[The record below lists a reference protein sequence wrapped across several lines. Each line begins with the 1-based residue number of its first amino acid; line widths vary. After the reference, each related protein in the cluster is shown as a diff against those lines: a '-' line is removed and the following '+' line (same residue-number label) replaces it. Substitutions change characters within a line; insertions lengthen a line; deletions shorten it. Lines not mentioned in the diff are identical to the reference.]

1 MSDNTK
7 SEPPKFWTRYWV
19 PINYNSQGTYE
30 DSNKIK
36 LKTSIIRKC
45 LYDYG
50 DAYIRVSGTVTI
62 TGAGADTA
70 AKRAN
75 QRNRGVIFK
84 TGAPFTN
91 CMSTINNTHID
102 NDMDVVMS
110 MYNLKEYSDD
120 YSKSSGSLWQ
130 HHRKEPNDN
139 IAESELFD
147 SKIKITGNTPGND
160 NKKMLEF

>member
-7 SEPPKFWTRYWV
+7 SEPSKFWTRYWV
-19 PINYNSQGTYE
+19 PITYNSQGTYE

-62 TGAGADTA
+62 TGAGADAA

-84 TGAPFTN
+84 TGAPFTE

-130 HHRKEPNDN
+130 YYRKEPNDN

>member
-7 SEPPKFWTRYWV
+7 SEPSKFRRRYWV
-19 PINYNSQGTYE
+19 AINDNSQGTYE
-30 DSNKIK
+30 DSNKTK
-36 LKTSIIRKC
+36 LKTSLIRKR

-50 DAYIRVSGTVTI
+50 DAYIFVSGTVTI
-62 TGAGADTA
+62 TGAGADAA

-84 TGAPFTN
+84 NCAPFTE

-102 NDMDVVMS
+102 NDMDVEMS

-120 YSKSSGSLWQ
+120 YSKPSGSL
-130 HHRKEPNDN
+130 
-139 IAESELFD
+139 
-147 SKIKITGNTPGND
+147 
-160 NKKMLEF
+160 

>member
-7 SEPPKFWTRYWV
+7 SEPSKFRRYWV
-19 PINYNSQGTYE
+19 VINDKSQGTYE

-36 LKTSIIRKC
+36 LKTSIIRKR

-50 DAYIRVSGTVTI
+50 DAYILVSRTVTI
-62 TGAGADTA
+62 TGAEAEA
-70 AKRAN
+70 APKRAN

-84 TGAPFTN
+84 NCAPFTE

-110 MYNLKEYSDD
+110 MHNLKEYSDD
-120 YSKSSGSLWQ
+120 DSKPSGSLWQ
-130 HHRKEPNDN
+130 YYRNELNDN
-139 IAESELFD
+139 ILESELFE
-147 SKIKITGNTPGND
+147 SKIKITGNTPDND
-160 NKKMLEF
+160 NKKI